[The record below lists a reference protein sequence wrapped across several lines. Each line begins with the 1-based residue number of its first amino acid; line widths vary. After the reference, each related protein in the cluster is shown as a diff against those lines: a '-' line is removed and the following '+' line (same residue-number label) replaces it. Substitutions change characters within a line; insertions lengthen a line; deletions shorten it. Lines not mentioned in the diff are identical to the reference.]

1 MTMLISTVLQTAAAT
16 PTQETGGLA
25 GVAGLITGVTGLVTA
40 GAGLLAAWRS
50 GRRAAPAT
58 AAAGQATETAAA
70 ATAAAVA
77 ANNRASAAA
86 NLADKLANA
95 HQDGVVLVLA
105 YPFAPMPC
113 RALLEANGWQVA
125 YYAIT
130 RAELD
135 RGDFLPGSHI
145 VRDIAAADAIVI
157 EGLDA
162 AGASRLSAVR
172 DLRDNV
178 LCGTSVV
185 LYTGGLNHRYDLTLW
200 GDVDQA
206 TNMPVTTEAAVRASL
221 ARRAVVARRQ
231 GIRPGQVAAARA
243 ALTAPTRKE

>member
-1 MTMLISTVLQTAAAT
+1 MLISTVLQTAAAAT

-25 GVAGLITGVTGLVTA
+25 GIAGLITGVTGLITA

-50 GRRAAPAT
+50 GRRAAAAT

-77 ANNRASAAA
+77 ANDRAAQAAA
-86 NLADKLANA
+86 LVDRLANA

-105 YPFAPMPC
+105 YPGAPMPC
-113 RALLEANGWQVA
+113 RPLLEANGWRVA

-135 RGDFLPGSHI
+135 RGDFLPGPHI
-145 VRDIAAADAIVI
+145 ISDIASADAIVI

-162 AGASRLSAVR
+162 AGVSRLSAVR

-178 LCGTSVV
+178 RSGASIV
-185 LYTGGLNHRYDLTLW
+185 LFTGGSNHRYDLQEW
-200 GDVDQA
+200 GEVDQA
-206 TNMPVTTEAAVRASL
+206 TNMVVTTEAAVRASL